1 MEIPKELDVNLKAFP
16 ALSVSGYRSL
26 IRRFPVTILLGLQQL
41 GLVLVPA
48 LVYDNPHTK
57 LLVSIT
63 GLALFVSITTEALLD
78 VLKSGP
84 RAATEILP
92 LKPIPVVP
100 VWIFLGISLTID
112 TLSAIGGTR
121 SYSVQLG
128 SEARAGW
135 TVFLTP
141 FSTWSLVAT
150 VMVLWLWKT
159 RRIKPMTA
167 IMAVLLVCFLKVGLG
182 LTNGMV
188 GSSAAFVLAIVIAAL
203 WLELIRFRWFV
214 IIVALGVGSW
224 PKLAEYRN
232 KLRSE
237 VVGYSFDST
246 DPFSRLRLDEQM
258 ASVAVLM
265 PRPAI
270 LEPPSWLT
278 VMRTGLVPSVL
289 DSNRPPIDVGSRFSV
304 ALGGSAL
311 NSTSATLL
319 GNVVILTGWIG
330 LAAFMVVIAAILALL
345 LRGRNVW
352 FISFAA
358 VVYLDGLSFSTTYP
372 ISVIRVLQSLESMLV
387 MGTLFWL
394 LSAVLARTGRST
406 ATRFGASLERAV

>member
-258 ASVAVLM
+258 ASVAVLI